1 MHVEISASRLP
12 KAPNSLFVALG
23 VGDAD
28 GEVEDRADAALP
40 PEALVDGVGG
50 AGVDEL
56 HPASRR
62 TDTATAEAA
71 STKSRRMRSW

>member
-40 PEALVDGVGG
+40 PEARTAMG
-50 AGVDEL
+50 AAGMLRAKRLFAKESLQEATLNVYAKL
-56 HPASRR
+56 LGAPA
-62 TDTATAEAA
+62 
-71 STKSRRMRSW
+71 